1 MKDDGIE
8 VFIEVGAGSTLTKFV
23 SRTLEGVTACA
34 VNDVAS
40 FEAAVQT
47 VKGE

>member
-23 SRTLEGVTACA
+23 SRTLEDVTACA